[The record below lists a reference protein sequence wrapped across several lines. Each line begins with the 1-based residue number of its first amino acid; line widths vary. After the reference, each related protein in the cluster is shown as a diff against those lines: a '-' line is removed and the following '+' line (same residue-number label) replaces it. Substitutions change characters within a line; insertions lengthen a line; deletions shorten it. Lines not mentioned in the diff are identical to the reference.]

1 MALIDTS
8 DTWKYLA
15 LKVIIVLFVSII
27 TFDMMSYWDR
37 KERDDLRIIIYGVG
51 GIGLAISALI
61 SENFHSFLLMSK
73 IIIILTSMGILAS
86 RKNIDTKTPPR
97 ELYISTYS
105 AIFILVLSI
114 IWWYLFEE
122 KKKIIK
128 PKKEESCTLKERR
141 NLLNEDLKYTEPPGY
156 NTINKQIKT
165 ERNLEVDRILGD
177 LI

>member
-37 KERDDLRIIIYGVG
+37 KERDDIRIIIYGVG

-86 RKNIDTKTPPR
+86 RKNIDTGSPPH
-97 ELYISTYS
+97 ELYITTYG

-114 IWWYLFEE
+114 IWWYLFGE
-122 KKKIIK
+122 KKKVIK
-128 PKKEESCTLKERR
+128 SKKKESCALKERR

-156 NTINKQIKT
+156 NRLNKKIKT